1 MGKKSVYEL
10 YAEINRCHQD
20 LKEWAEQP
28 VNAEQIEFVERE
40 QMHEALELYPAKIM
54 ALGGALVEMEQRVK
68 QWKQQNTLSVTH

>member
-10 YAEINRCHQD
+10 YEEINSCYQE

-54 ALGGALVEMEQRVK
+54 GLGGALVEMEQRVK
-68 QWKQQNTLSVTH
+68 QWKQQNTSSAKH